1 MKKRKIKPTEAEL
14 EILKVLWKKE
24 KATVK
29 DVNNELNL
37 VKQVGYT
44 TTLKLMQIMTGKKLL
59 SRKESGRSHIYKP
72 EIKEKETQSFMMNKL
87 MDSLFG
93 GSAKEL
99 IMQAL
104 GNNKPDKKE
113 LDEIKKL
120 IEEMEK
126 E

>member
-1 MKKRKIKPTEAEL
+1 MKKGKIKPTEAEL

-24 KATVK
+24 NATVK
-29 DVNNELNL
+29 EVNNELNL
-37 VKQVGYT
+37 IKQVGYT
-44 TTLKLMQIMTGKKLL
+44 TTLKLMQIMTEKGLL
-59 SRKESGRSHIYKP
+59 SRISSGRSHIYKP
-72 EIKEKETQSFMMNKL
+72 EIKEKETQNFMMNKL

-99 IMQAL
+99 VMQAL
-104 GNNKPDKKE
+104 GNKKPGKE
-113 LDEIKKL
+113 DLDEIKKL